1 MKYIPKELLDFII
14 EEKMEQEF
22 FQAMMQHVQGYS
34 IAEITD
40 RAFTQQDATYRMQSE
55 MFALDIEVVEDDI
68 ITAIMN
74 KLYVSAFLSRYED
87 TYQIHFLVHPYP
99 ERMKEKFEEKITEDV
114 VHYMILQTIV
124 SLKMDTKGKIRTYV
138 ASGNGNQFITI

>member
-1 MKYIPKELLDFII
+1 MKYTPKELLNFII
-14 EEKMEQEF
+14 EEKLEQEF
-22 FQAMMQHVQGYS
+22 FQSMMQHVQGYS

-40 RAFTQQDATYRMQSE
+40 RVFEKQDDTFRMQSE
-55 MFALDIEVVEDDI
+55 LFALNIEVVEDDI

-74 KLYVSAFLSRYED
+74 KLYVSAFLSRYEE

-138 ASGNGNQFITI
+138 AAGSGNQFITM